1 LGIRDRKKEII
12 CDKWGERGMI
22 ESPSNRSMSNTRC
35 LKPGVILKERY
46 KIEEV
51 IGAGGFGI
59 TYRAWDPLLQSY
71 VAIKEYYP
79 SGIATRSADSSKVC
93 VPVGQEQREYHR
105 GRIRF
110 LKEAQDVARFQSEP
124 NIVSIY
130 DYLEEN
136 DTAYMVMEYLHGC
149 TLKQYIREH
158 GGRLDTDHI
167 LHICLS
173 VLDALAVVHK
183 AGMIHRD
190 ISPENIFICED
201 LTVKLI
207 DFGAAKQVYLDGEQ
221 TMSVVLKPGYAPP
234 EQYAKKDKQGPWTDI
249 YALGA
254 TLYFAATGEKPEES
268 FGRVLEDTIK
278 PVCEVNPEIPRAMS
292 QVIMRAMS
300 VKIEDRYQTVEAM
313 REALLAGEGQNA
325 QMEPY
330 VIPASRISK
339 RDLPKKRGFLIGVAF
354 CIVIM
359 LVVTGIWMAGRV
371 AKKAGTATAT
381 EMNAASTEAQTAT
394 MADAQTSTDAEQAA
408 TEAEKTTQADN
419 PMVMHVPTKEELAEQ
434 EKSDAI
440 LNITSS
446 ETERVSIDAFE
457 YMKDGNQGYRM
468 ESADGLAAV
477 AYEGDCVKLCLKY
490 YDSILGDTPQVTD
503 DLIYSYTFE
512 RYDSDYGIY
521 RAIYDADDTS
531 GYWDYATLYPPEF
544 HFADDSFT
552 LYIPLTSGLEDGRY
566 KLYFSYEDPATQ
578 KSVFQAT
585 IEFYL
590 NRSAM

>member
-1 LGIRDRKKEII
+1 
-12 CDKWGERGMI
+12 MI

-313 REALLAGEGQNA
+313 REALLTGEGQNA

-371 AKKAGTATAT
+371 AKKVGTATAT

-394 MADAQTSTDAEQAA
+394 MADAQTATDAEQAA

>member
-1 LGIRDRKKEII
+1 
-12 CDKWGERGMI
+12 MI

-300 VKIEDRYQTVEAM
+300 VKIEYRYQTVEAM

-394 MADAQTSTDAEQAA
+394 MADAQTATDAEQAA

>member
-1 LGIRDRKKEII
+1 
-12 CDKWGERGMI
+12 MI

-330 VIPASRISK
+330 VIPVSRISK

-371 AKKAGTATAT
+371 AKKTGTATAT

-503 DLIYSYTFE
+503 DLTYSYTFE

>member
-1 LGIRDRKKEII
+1 
-12 CDKWGERGMI
+12 MI

-371 AKKAGTATAT
+371 AKKTGTATAT

-440 LNITSS
+440 LNITFS

-503 DLIYSYTFE
+503 DLTYSYTFE

>member
-1 LGIRDRKKEII
+1 
-12 CDKWGERGMI
+12 MI

-394 MADAQTSTDAEQAA
+394 MADAQTATDAEQAA

-419 PMVMHVPTKEELAEQ
+419 PMVMHVPTKEEFAEQ

>member
-1 LGIRDRKKEII
+1 
-12 CDKWGERGMI
+12 MI

-394 MADAQTSTDAEQAA
+394 MADAQTAMDAEQAA

>member
-1 LGIRDRKKEII
+1 
-12 CDKWGERGMI
+12 MI

-300 VKIEDRYQTVEAM
+300 VKIEDCYQTVEAM

-394 MADAQTSTDAEQAA
+394 MADAQTATDAEQAA

>member
-1 LGIRDRKKEII
+1 
-12 CDKWGERGMI
+12 MI

-394 MADAQTSTDAEQAA
+394 MADAQTATDAEQAA

-419 PMVMHVPTKEELAEQ
+419 PMVMQVPTKEELAEQ

>member
-1 LGIRDRKKEII
+1 
-12 CDKWGERGMI
+12 MI

-278 PVCEVNPEIPRAMS
+278 PVCEVNPEIPRAML

-394 MADAQTSTDAEQAA
+394 MADAQTATDAEQAA

>member
-1 LGIRDRKKEII
+1 
-12 CDKWGERGMI
+12 MI

-394 MADAQTSTDAEQAA
+394 MADAQTATDAEQAA

-457 YMKDGNQGYRM
+457 YMKEGNQGYRM

>member
-1 LGIRDRKKEII
+1 
-12 CDKWGERGMI
+12 MI

-79 SGIATRSADSSKVC
+79 SGLATRSADSSKVC
-93 VPVGQEQREYHR
+93 VPVGREQREYHR

-110 LKEAQDVARFQSEP
+110 LKEAQDLARFQSEP

-136 DTAYMVMEYLHGC
+136 DTAYMVMEYLYGC

-158 GGRLDTDHI
+158 GGRLSTDYI

-173 VLDALAVVHK
+173 VLDALAVVH
-183 AGMIHRD
+183 ASDMIHRD

-201 LTVKLI
+201 MTVKLI

-268 FGRVLEDTIK
+268 FGRALEDTIK
-278 PVCEVNPEIPRAMS
+278 PVCVVNLEIPMYLS
-292 QVIMRAMS
+292 KVIMQAMS
-300 VKIEDRYQTVEAM
+300 VKIENRYPTVEAM
-313 REALLAGEGQNA
+313 REALLDGANQGEVRSI
-325 QMEPY
+325 Y
-330 VIPASRISK
+330 TIPKSSIPK
-339 RDLPKKRGFLIGVAF
+339 RYLQTGKKLRGIVLILILLILGG
-354 CIVIM
+354 
-359 LVVTGIWMAGRV
+359 TIWMLRLKMHQPENV
-371 AKKAGTATAT
+371 AVTPTD
-381 EMNAASTEAQTAT
+381 ASTEEKTAT
-394 MADAQTSTDAEQAA
+394 QTDAQISTLPEPVSEAEQ
-408 TEAEKTTQADN
+408 TTGNSDN
-419 PMVMHVPTKEELAEQ
+419 SMVMHVPTKEELEEQ
-434 EKSDAI
+434 QKLDAI
-440 LNITSS
+440 LNVTSS

-457 YMKDGNQGYRM
+457 YMEDGNLGGVMDSSQMATDPY
-468 ESADGLAAV
+468 
-477 AYEGDCVKLCLKY
+477 YGDCAKLRLKY
-490 YDSILGDTPQVTD
+490 YDSLLANPPQMSETFTN
-503 DLIYSYTFE
+503 SFTFE
-512 RYDSDYGIY
+512 KYDSETGIY
-521 RAIYDADDTS
+521 KPIYGLAGMEST
-531 GYWDYATLYPPEF
+531 WDYATWFTPQF
-544 HFADDSFT
+544 HFDKDAFT
-552 LYIPLTSGLEDGRY
+552 LYIPLASDLEDGKY
-566 KLYFSYEDPATQ
+566 KLYFSYEDPDTYEAL
-578 KSVFQAT
+578 FQVT
-585 IEFYL
+585 IEFWL
-590 NRSAM
+590 NRSIS

>member
-1 LGIRDRKKEII
+1 
-12 CDKWGERGMI
+12 MI

-221 TMSVVLKPGYAPP
+221 TMSVVIKPGYAPP

-394 MADAQTSTDAEQAA
+394 MADAQTATDAEQAA

>member
-1 LGIRDRKKEII
+1 
-12 CDKWGERGMI
+12 MI

-105 GRIRF
+105 GKIRF

-254 TLYFAATGEKPEES
+254 ALYFAATGEKPEES

-300 VKIEDRYQTVEAM
+300 VKIEDRYQAVEAM

-381 EMNAASTEAQTAT
+381 KMNAASTEAQTAT
-394 MADAQTSTDAEQAA
+394 MADAQTATDAEQAA

-490 YDSILGDTPQVTD
+490 YDSILEDTPQVTD

-566 KLYFSYEDPATQ
+566 KLYFSYEDPDTQ

>member
-1 LGIRDRKKEII
+1 
-12 CDKWGERGMI
+12 MI

-268 FGRVLEDTIK
+268 FGRALEDTIK

-371 AKKAGTATAT
+371 AKKTGTATAT

-503 DLIYSYTFE
+503 DLTYSYTFE

-566 KLYFSYEDPATQ
+566 KLYFSYEDPDTQ

>member
-1 LGIRDRKKEII
+1 
-12 CDKWGERGMI
+12 MI

-110 LKEAQDVARFQSEP
+110 LKEAQDVERFQSEP

-394 MADAQTSTDAEQAA
+394 MADAQTATDAEQAA

>member
-1 LGIRDRKKEII
+1 
-12 CDKWGERGMI
+12 MI

-105 GRIRF
+105 GKIRF

-371 AKKAGTATAT
+371 AKKTGTATAT

-503 DLIYSYTFE
+503 DLTYSYTFE

>member
-1 LGIRDRKKEII
+1 
-12 CDKWGERGMI
+12 MI

-221 TMSVVLKPGYAPP
+221 TMSVVLKSGYAPP

-394 MADAQTSTDAEQAA
+394 MADAQTATDAEQAA

>member
-1 LGIRDRKKEII
+1 
-12 CDKWGERGMI
+12 MI

-394 MADAQTSTDAEQAA
+394 MADAQTATDAEQAA

>member
-1 LGIRDRKKEII
+1 
-12 CDKWGERGMI
+12 MI

-79 SGIATRSADSSKVC
+79 SGIATRSADSSKDC

-394 MADAQTSTDAEQAA
+394 MADAQTATDAEQAA

>member
-1 LGIRDRKKEII
+1 
-12 CDKWGERGMI
+12 MI

-371 AKKAGTATAT
+371 AKKAGTATASSVGQT
-381 EMNAASTEAQTAT
+381 ASMSVAQTAT
-394 MADAQTSTDAEQAA
+394 VGDQAA

>member
-1 LGIRDRKKEII
+1 
-12 CDKWGERGMI
+12 MI

-207 DFGAAKQVYLDGEQ
+207 DFGAAEQVYRDGEQ

-234 EQYAKKDKQGPWTDI
+234 EQYAKKDKQEPWTDI

-394 MADAQTSTDAEQAA
+394 MADAQTATDAEQAA

>member
-1 LGIRDRKKEII
+1 
-12 CDKWGERGMI
+12 MI

-394 MADAQTSTDAEQAA
+394 MADAQTATDAEQAA

-419 PMVMHVPTKEELAEQ
+419 PIVMHVPTKEELAEQ

>member
-1 LGIRDRKKEII
+1 
-12 CDKWGERGMI
+12 MI

-381 EMNAASTEAQTAT
+381 EMNAASTETQTAT
-394 MADAQTSTDAEQAA
+394 MADAQTATDAEQAA

>member
-1 LGIRDRKKEII
+1 
-12 CDKWGERGMI
+12 MI

-167 LHICLS
+167 LHICLP

-371 AKKAGTATAT
+371 AKKTGTATAT

-503 DLIYSYTFE
+503 DLTYSYTFE

>member
-1 LGIRDRKKEII
+1 
-12 CDKWGERGMI
+12 MI

-394 MADAQTSTDAEQAA
+394 MADAQTATDAEQAA

-521 RAIYDADDTS
+521 GQSMMRMIHRVT
-531 GYWDYATLYPPEF
+531 GTMQ
-544 HFADDSFT
+544 
-552 LYIPLTSGLEDGRY
+552 LYIRQSFILQMIPLHCIFRLLRGWRMEGTSYIFLTKILLHRNRC
-566 KLYFSYEDPATQ
+566 FRRQ
-578 KSVFQAT
+578 
-585 IEFYL
+585 L
-590 NRSAM
+590 NFI

>member
-1 LGIRDRKKEII
+1 
-12 CDKWGERGMI
+12 MI

-371 AKKAGTATAT
+371 AKKTGTATAT
-381 EMNAASTEAQTAT
+381 EMNVASTEAQTAT

-503 DLIYSYTFE
+503 DLTYSYTFE

>member
-1 LGIRDRKKEII
+1 
-12 CDKWGERGMI
+12 MI

-249 YALGA
+249 YALGG

-394 MADAQTSTDAEQAA
+394 MADAQTATDAEQAA

-490 YDSILGDTPQVTD
+490 YDSILGDTPQVAD

>member
-1 LGIRDRKKEII
+1 
-12 CDKWGERGMI
+12 MI

-394 MADAQTSTDAEQAA
+394 MADAQTATDAEQAA

-585 IEFYL
+585 IEFYQ

>member
-1 LGIRDRKKEII
+1 
-12 CDKWGERGMI
+12 MI

-254 TLYFAATGEKPEES
+254 TLYFAATGEKLEES

-394 MADAQTSTDAEQAA
+394 MADAQTATDAEQAA

>member
-1 LGIRDRKKEII
+1 
-12 CDKWGERGMI
+12 MI

-173 VLDALAVVHK
+173 DALAVVHK

-394 MADAQTSTDAEQAA
+394 MADAQTATDAEQAA

>member
-1 LGIRDRKKEII
+1 
-12 CDKWGERGMI
+12 MI

-278 PVCEVNPEIPRAMS
+278 PVCEVNPEIPRVMS

-371 AKKAGTATAT
+371 AKKTGTATAT

-503 DLIYSYTFE
+503 DLTYSYTFE

>member
-1 LGIRDRKKEII
+1 
-12 CDKWGERGMI
+12 MI

-110 LKEAQDVARFQSEP
+110 LKEAQDVARFQSES

-300 VKIEDRYQTVEAM
+300 VKIEDRYQMVEAM

-394 MADAQTSTDAEQAA
+394 MADAQTATDAEQAA

-468 ESADGLAAV
+468 ESADGLASV

>member
-1 LGIRDRKKEII
+1 
-12 CDKWGERGMI
+12 MI

-79 SGIATRSADSSKVC
+79 FGIATRSADSSKVC

>member
-1 LGIRDRKKEII
+1 
-12 CDKWGERGMI
+12 MI

-254 TLYFAATGEKPEES
+254 TLYFAGTGEKPEES

-359 LVVTGIWMAGRV
+359 LVVTGIWMSGRV

-503 DLIYSYTFE
+503 DLTYSYTFE

>member
-1 LGIRDRKKEII
+1 
-12 CDKWGERGMI
+12 MI

-79 SGIATRSADSSKVC
+79 SGIATRRADSSKVC

-394 MADAQTSTDAEQAA
+394 MADAQTATDAEQAA

>member
-1 LGIRDRKKEII
+1 
-12 CDKWGERGMI
+12 MI

-330 VIPASRISK
+330 VIPVSRISK

-381 EMNAASTEAQTAT
+381 EMNAASTETQTAT
-394 MADAQTSTDAEQAA
+394 MADAQTATDAEQAA

>member
-1 LGIRDRKKEII
+1 
-12 CDKWGERGMI
+12 MI

-394 MADAQTSTDAEQAA
+394 MADAQTSTNAEQAA

-503 DLIYSYTFE
+503 DLTYSYTFE

>member
-1 LGIRDRKKEII
+1 
-12 CDKWGERGMI
+12 MI

-130 DYLEEN
+130 DYLEKN

-394 MADAQTSTDAEQAA
+394 MADAQTATDAEQAA